1 MTTETTEVA
10 ALISLADITEIELII
25 LRRMKEVT
33 LGDHRSHSHGPGFDY
48 VGTREWQ
55 PGDGFSGI
63 DWAQSSLTNFS
74 PLIIREFAQPST
86 ATVLAVADRS
96 LSTRCGLDGVPI
108 AASLARAIATIG
120 LSAVFFQDLF
130 GLMTFDAGM
139 KDVSVVR
146 PRIGRSHVMHCL
158 DAYEHQRGLQEVKYV
173 ESLSTTIASFVR
185 RTALIPFISDFLF
198 DDARSVLNELALLS
212 SSHDT
217 FVVLL
222 DAAFAFELPRVS
234 AGWIEIYDVE
244 TGQARVVSRSE
255 AGKMSDRIR
264 GWQDDVAKMA
274 LDFDLDV
281 IRIGTDSVKS
291 DLALAEFVSERRLR
305 KVA

>member
-1 MTTETTEVA
+1 MTTGTGTLV
-10 ALISLADITEIELII
+10 SLADITEIELII
-25 LRRMKEVT
+25 LRRMREVT
-33 LGDHRSHSHGPGFDY
+33 LGDHRSHSHGAGFDY

-74 PLIIREFAQPST
+74 PLILREFAQPST
-86 ATVLAVADRS
+86 ATVIAVADRS
-96 LSTRCGLDGVPI
+96 LSTRCGLDGVAI
-108 AASLARAIATIG
+108 AANSARAIATIG

-139 KDVSVVR
+139 RDVSVVR
-146 PRIGRSHVMHCL
+146 PRIGKGQVMHCL

-173 ESLSTTIASFVR
+173 GSLSTTIASFVR

-198 DDARSVLNELALLS
+198 DDARSVLHELALLS
-212 SSHDT
+212 SSHDA

-222 DAAFAFELPRVS
+222 DAGFAFELPRLS

-244 TGQARVVSRSE
+244 TGRARVVSRTE
-255 AGKMSDRIR
+255 AGRMSDRIR
-264 GWQDDVAKMA
+264 RWQDEVAGMA
-274 LDFDLDV
+274 REFDLDV
-281 IRIGTDSVKS
+281 IRLGTDSTKS